1 MRLLRK
7 KSTLSKKYKILLFM
21 VVALVTLD
29 QTTKLYIDSQM
40 VLYQSID
47 VIKNFFQITY
57 IRNPGAA
64 FGILSRVKSP
74 LLNIFFLSISIA
86 AIGIMLIYYYKTPE
100 NQRLTLISFAL
111 IISGAIGN
119 FIDRIFH
126 GEVIDF
132 LYFHWY
138 KHYWPA
144 FNVADSCITI
154 GVILLLWQMF
164 VTKTFFRK
172 LYSPDLSKRK

>member
-1 MRLLRK
+1 MRLLCK
-7 KSTLSKKYKILLFM
+7 KSTLSKKYKILLIM

-29 QTTKLYIDSQM
+29 QTTKFYVNSQM

-64 FGILSRVKSP
+64 FGILSGVKSP

-86 AIGIMLIYYYKTPE
+86 AIGIMLIYYHQTPE
-100 NQRLTLISFAL
+100 NKRLTLISFAL
-111 IISGAIGN
+111 IISGATGN
-119 FIDRIFH
+119 FIDRIYH

-154 GVILLLWQMF
+154 GVILLLWEMF
-164 VTKTFFRK
+164 VTKTFFGT

>member
-1 MRLLRK
+1 
-7 KSTLSKKYKILLFM
+7 M

-64 FGILSRVKSP
+64 FGILSSVKSP

-86 AIGIMLIYYYKTPE
+86 AIVIMLIYYYKTPE

-111 IISGAIGN
+111 IISGATGN
-119 FIDRIFH
+119 FIDRIYH

-164 VTKTFFRK
+164 VAKTFFRT
-172 LYSPDLSKRK
+172 LDSPEISSKK

>member
-1 MRLLRK
+1 MLL
-7 KSTLSKKYKILLFM
+7 YFH
-21 VVALVTLD
+21 
-29 QTTKLYIDSQM
+29 
-40 VLYQSID
+40 
-47 VIKNFFQITY
+47 
-57 IRNPGAA
+57 
-64 FGILSRVKSP
+64 
-74 LLNIFFLSISIA
+74 
-86 AIGIMLIYYYKTPE
+86 KTPE
-100 NQRLTLISFAL
+100 NQRLTLFSFAM

-154 GVILLLWQMF
+154 GVIFLLWEMF
-164 VTKTFFRK
+164 VTKTFFRTID
-172 LYSPDLSKRK
+172 SQNLSLKK